1 MIRDLRSGGYF
12 IEHPRNVGGKVA
24 GSKVK
29 GPHYV
34 KNTLVANG
42 ANWFL
47 RTMFRGEAVL
57 PATYYLGLT
66 NASYTFDG
74 ATLAGLAAGEPVA
87 NGYARQA
94 LNKNTTDWTVQ
105 EVNGIYQALS
115 KMCSFTCTTAPWT
128 VQWLRM
134 FLCDAS
140 AGTSGNVIAVS
151 GPAPAPRNVI
161 VGGGPEI
168 QYAFYLRG

>member
-1 MIRDLRSGGYF
+1 MHIRDLRSGGYF
-12 IEHPRNVGGKVA
+12 IEHRADDEPIY
-24 GSKVK
+24 
-29 GPHYV
+29 H

-42 ANWFL
+42 ASWFL

-74 ATLAGLAAGEPVA
+74 ATLAGLAAGEPVG

-105 EVNGIYQALS
+105 EVNGIMQALS
-115 KMCSFTCTTAPWT
+115 KIVAFTCTGAPWT
-128 VQWLRM
+128 VAWLRM
-134 FLCDAS
+134 FICDAS
-140 AGTSGNVIAVS
+140 AGTVGNVVSVS
-151 GPAPAPRNVI
+151 GPAPGPRTVL
-161 VGGGPEI
+161 VGGGPSV
-168 QYAFYLRG
+168 QYAYYLRG